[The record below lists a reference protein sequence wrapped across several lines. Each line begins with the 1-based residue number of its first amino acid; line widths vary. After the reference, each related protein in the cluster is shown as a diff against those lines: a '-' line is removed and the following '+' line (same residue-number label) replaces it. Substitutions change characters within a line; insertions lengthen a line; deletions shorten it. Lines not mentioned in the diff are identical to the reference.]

1 MIKAGRDAADREFRL
16 AFWKLHV
23 LHHAA
28 TAPVYGLWMM
38 RELAEHGHRLSPGT
52 LYPMLARMEANGW
65 LRSTRT
71 GEGKARRS
79 YRITP
84 AGERLL
90 ARLRAEIDELHRE
103 VVRGVEPKHAEKK

>member
-1 MIKAGRDAADREFRL
+1 MDNHDVRLTQPTLKVLRYLLETPREGRSGVEMSKATKIG
-16 AFWKLHV
+16 
-23 LHHAA
+23 
-28 TAPVYGLWMM
+28 
-38 RELAEHGHRLSPGT
+38 SGT